1 MKSLIIL
8 TKTLIALK
16 WGKLEYFLIWSF
28 YCSKQY
34 FFYNI
39 LKVWEGKGSLQKTN
53 TLTCVAWRSNALTK
67 PKTIRIM
74 IHHMNQKRKKKKKK
88 TSCLSCATFHQ
99 WTHLKILVLFTCVCL
114 ENILPESFLENRK
127 FSWLRRGTGFLWQL
141 RW

>member
-1 MKSLIIL
+1 MKLLKIL

-16 WGKLEYFLIWSF
+16 WGKLEYFICSF

-34 FFYNI
+34 LFYNN

-74 IHHMNQKRKKKKKK
+74 IDHMNQKKKKKQ

-99 WTHLKILVLFTCVCL
+99 WTHFKILALFSCVCL
-114 ENILPESFLENRK
+114 ENIFPKSFLENRK
-127 FSWLRRGTGFLWQL
+127 FCCDVRRGTGFLWRL
-141 RW
+141 R